1 MKLSI
6 LKCHGSGN
14 DFILIDETAEENNNI
29 QDSNRVDLT
38 RTLCNREAGIGAD
51 GVLFYLSSESADCRM
66 RMFNP
71 DGGEAEMCGNG
82 LRCVGRY
89 CLEKSVKQKVSVE
102 TMKSILSVKRENQLF
117 DGVETFEAEIGPI
130 SFVPSSLPMITDFET
145 FIDKRIDGLSDSL
158 MFTALS
164 VPNPHII
171 TIVDEIDEDIVK
183 QHGIAANNLPVFPN
197 GVNVSFVKLLE
208 QNRIFVVTYERGV
221 GITYSC
227 GTAMSASACVCVL
240 RNLVDSGKP
249 IVVYNKG
256 GIVECS
262 ISNVGANILLKGN
275 ATFVFEAT
283 VDVGEDCKSIQGK
296 YEQDV
301 RLDEIDA
308 YGNLQHHAKSV
319 IAV

>member
-183 QHGIAANNLPVFPN
+183 QHGIAANNFPVFPN

-308 YGNLQHHAKSV
+308 YGNLQRHAKSV